1 MFESRLFAQL
11 FAGSNIGRPDK
22 VVVVSELLGTAVNDE
37 RRRLSKRNLCAQV
50 KRKAQRVVTDAD
62 VCRGSRY
69 RNSLDGVV
77 EHVEPAFSES
87 NKQKYARMLRKR
99 MKQAVPSRER
109 QYE

>member
-1 MFESRLFAQL
+1 MFAEV
-11 FAGSNIGRPDK
+11 AG
-22 VVVVSELLGTAVNDE
+22 
-37 RRRLSKRNLCAQV
+37 
-50 KRKAQRVVTDAD
+50 TDY
-62 VCRGSRY
+62 GQ
-69 RNSLDGVV
+69 DGVV